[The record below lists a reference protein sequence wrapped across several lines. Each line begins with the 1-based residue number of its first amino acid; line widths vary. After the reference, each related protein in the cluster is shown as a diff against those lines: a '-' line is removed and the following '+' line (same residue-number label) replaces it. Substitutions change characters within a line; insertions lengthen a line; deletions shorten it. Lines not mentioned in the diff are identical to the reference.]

1 MRYMLLALVCILLS
15 VFTGLGQDPLK
26 RMDPDTW
33 LSLAEVGAMLN
44 WASDQDGAYSM
55 QLWSPSG
62 ELSKPHG
69 TESNWLIRD
78 GDLRVVLDSQHVN
91 LSRSHNLGFNLG
103 SKSMVHNGRLLSL
116 GGRGFW
122 DGHAKL
128 IEFVEKS
135 GEWEWVMT
143 EGEGPECAIRVSTW
157 FEPLTGQVFSI
168 DEGDWGKANDAGPN
182 EVWRL
187 DVDAQ
192 SWEHVGRVSPI
203 MDLFV
208 LGKGKLIDLEDYF
221 VWPGIHKSAIVRKSD
236 RQTVFTTLWNWSD
249 LQEAID
255 RAKEQAMRMTVAA
268 GNRYRVLSLNDEGE
282 EAQWL
287 EWDVAAAFE
296 AAAKLGD
303 AVPWIVPLNQSPQ
316 TAKEPL
322 AQDAQANMPI
332 ALWAAVVLIVAGVS
346 FGVGRRGGQ
355 SGAMPS
361 TSNEGKHIV
370 EVTSTVDEGPSKAE
384 KNSAAQAILALI
396 SELEAAGG
404 RIMSTEELND
414 FLELSHD
421 VSSESKR
428 AKRAQ
433 FIRDVNRVYQM
444 RHGKEMIVREKDLND
459 RRRTI
464 YVIHPC
470 SGTA

>member
-1 MRYMLLALVCILLS
+1 
-15 VFTGLGQDPLK
+15 
-26 RMDPDTW
+26 MDPDAW
-33 LSLAEVGAMLN
+33 LSLTEVGGMLN
-44 WASDQDGAYSM
+44 WASGHDGAYTM

-62 ELSKPHG
+62 ELRKPCG
-69 TESNWLIRD
+69 TGSNWLIRN
-78 GDLRVVLDSQHVN
+78 GDLRVVLDSEHVN

-143 EGEGPECAIRVSTW
+143 EGEGPECAIRVSSW
-157 FEPLTGQVFSI
+157 FEPRTGQVFAI
-168 DEGDWGKANDAGPN
+168 DEGDWGKTNDVGPN

-192 SWEHVGRVSPI
+192 SWEHVGRVNPI

-236 RQTVFTTLWNWSD
+236 RQTVFTTSWNWSD
-249 LQEAID
+249 RQEAINQ
-255 RAKEQAMRMTVAA
+255 AKAQAMRMTVAA
-268 GNRYRVLSLNDEGE
+268 GNRYRVLSLNDQGE
-282 EAQWL
+282 ETQWL
-287 EWDVAAAFE
+287 DWDVAVAFE

-303 AVPWIVPLNQSPQ
+303 AVPWIVPLDRSPQ
-316 TAKEPL
+316 TAEEPL
-322 AQDAQANMPI
+322 AEDAQANMPL
-332 ALWAAVVLIVAGVS
+332 ALWAAVLLIVAGVS

-355 SGAMPS
+355 SAAIPS
-361 TSNEGKHIV
+361 TSNQGKHIV
-370 EVTSTVDEGPSKAE
+370 EVTSTMDVGPSKAE
-384 KNSAAQAILALI
+384 KNSAARAILSLI

-414 FLELSHD
+414 FLELGQD